1 MMSSQLPAKKT
12 LNLRDVQHSVFPN
25 SMPIAADMTAQLPA
39 DTFTNLQRTDKM
51 WQNLRQGQIERR
63 EMVGSSDEFLKTID
77 VDIAI
82 AGGTLGIILAAAL
95 QHRGIRVAVI
105 ERGELKGRVQEWNIS
120 RAELQV
126 LVELELLSEAE
137 LGIAIASEYNP
148 ARIAFPNTPDIWV
161 RDVLNIGVDPVYLLA
176 TLKTK
181 FLDRGGKLL
190 EYTPCDRVTIHPNGV
205 AISAGT
211 HQLTSK
217 LFIDAMGHFSPLAA
231 QVRNGVK
238 PEGIC
243 LVVGSCAT
251 GFEHNDTGDIFA
263 SITPIQHQCQ
273 YFWEAF
279 PASDG
284 RTTYL
289 FTYLDA
295 HPDRF
300 SVEFLFEEYLRL
312 LPTYQQVELAQ
323 LNFHRC
329 LFGCFPSYRNSPLK
343 TPWARVLLIGDSSG
357 SQSPVSFGGFGAMI
371 RHLERLTTGIEMALQ
386 ADALS
391 NTDLQ
396 LLQPYQPNIA
406 VTWMF
411 QRAMSVGIDRQLDPN
426 CINNLLAAVFQSM
439 QQLGDDVLRPFLQD
453 VVQFPALSKT
463 LFRTSIASPLAV
475 IPVVPH
481 VGIITLLDWLINF
494 INLGGYAGLY
504 SLTTLLQPLLVQLPP
519 QQQYYYQQLF
529 QAWRYGSGQDLK

>member
-1 MMSSQLPAKKT
+1 
-12 LNLRDVQHSVFPN
+12 
-25 SMPIAADMTAQLPA
+25 MPIAADMTAQLPA
-39 DTFTNLQRTDKM
+39 DTFANLQRTDKM
-51 WQNLRQGQIERR
+51 WQNIRQGQIEPR
-63 EMVGSSDEFLKTID
+63 EMVVSSDEYLKTID
-77 VDIAI
+77 LDIAI
-82 AGGTLGIILAAAL
+82 AGGTLGIILATAL
-95 QHRGIRVAVI
+95 QQRGLQVAVL

-120 RAELQV
+120 RGELMV
-126 LVELELLSEAE
+126 LVEMELLSEAE
-137 LGIAIASEYNP
+137 LELAIATEYNP

-176 TLKTK
+176 TLKAK

-190 EYTPCDRVTIHPNGV
+190 EFTPCDRVTIHPNGV
-205 AISAGT
+205 TISAGKQ
-211 HQLTSK
+211 QLTSK

-231 QVRNGVK
+231 QARTGVK

-251 GFEHNDTGDIFA
+251 GFAQNETGDLFA
-263 SITPIQHQCQ
+263 SITPIQNQCQ

-279 PASDG
+279 PARDG

-289 FTYLDA
+289 FTYMDA

-323 LNFHRC
+323 LNFQRC

-343 TPWARVLLIGDSSG
+343 TNWARVLLIGDSSG

-371 RHLERLTTGIEMALQ
+371 RHLARLTNGIEMAIQ

-411 QRAMSVGIDRQLDPN
+411 QRAMSVGIEQKLDPN
-426 CINNLLAAVFQSM
+426 CINNLLAAVFRSM
-439 QQLGDDVLRPFLQD
+439 HHLGDDVLRPFLQD
-453 VVQFPALSKT
+453 VVQFPALSRT
-463 LFRTSIASPLAV
+463 LFQTSIASPLSV
-475 IPVVPH
+475 IPVVPQ
-481 VGIITLLDWLINF
+481 VGMATLLDWLINYL
-494 INLGGYAGLY
+494 NLGAYTGLY
-504 SLTTLLQPLLVQLPP
+504 PLGELLLPYLTQLPP
-519 QQQYYYQQLF
+519 NRQYYYQQLC
-529 QAWRYGSGQDLK
+529 QAWRYGSGQDL

>member
-1 MMSSQLPAKKT
+1 
-12 LNLRDVQHSVFPN
+12 
-25 SMPIAADMTAQLPA
+25 MPISADITAQLPA
-39 DTFTNLQRTDKM
+39 DTFVNLQRTDKM
-51 WQNLRQGQIERR
+51 WQNIRQGQIERR
-63 EMVGSSDEFLKTID
+63 EMVVSSHEYLKTID
-77 VDIAI
+77 LDITI
-82 AGGTLGIILAAAL
+82 AGGTLGIILATAL
-95 QHRGIRVAVI
+95 QQRGLQVAVL

-120 RAELQV
+120 RGELMV
-126 LVELELLSEAE
+126 LVEMELLSEAE
-137 LGIAIASEYNP
+137 LELAIATEYNP

-176 TLKTK
+176 TLKAK
-181 FLDRGGKLL
+181 FLNCGGKLL
-190 EYTPCDRVTIHPNGV
+190 EFTPCDRVTIHPNGV
-205 AISAGT
+205 TIIAGT
-211 HQLTSK
+211 QQLTSK

-231 QVRNGVK
+231 QARNGVK

-251 GFEHNDTGDIFA
+251 GFDRNETGDLFA
-263 SITPIQHQCQ
+263 SITPIQNQCQ

-279 PASDG
+279 PARDG

-289 FTYLDA
+289 FTYMDA

-312 LPTYQQVELAQ
+312 LPTYQQIELAQ
-323 LNFHRC
+323 LNFQRC

-343 TPWARVLLIGDSSG
+343 PDWARVLLIGDSSG

-371 RHLERLTTGIEMALQ
+371 RHLARLTNGIEMAIQ

-411 QRAMSVGIDRQLDPN
+411 QRAMSVGIEQQLDPN
-426 CINNLLAAVFQSM
+426 CINNLLAAVFRSM
-439 QQLGDDVLRPFLQD
+439 HHLGDDVLRPFLQD
-453 VVQFPALSKT
+453 VVQFPALSRT
-463 LFRTSIASPLAV
+463 LFQTSISSPLAV
-475 IPVVPH
+475 IPVVPQ
-481 VGIITLLDWLINF
+481 VGMATLLDWLINYL
-494 INLGGYAGLY
+494 NLGAYTGLY
-504 SLTTLLQPLLVQLPP
+504 PLGELLLPYLTQLSPHR
-519 QQQYYYQQLF
+519 QYYYQQLC
-529 QAWRYGSGQDLK
+529 QAWRYGSGQDL

>member
-1 MMSSQLPAKKT
+1 MSISANIADQLPAG
-12 LNLRDVQHSVFPN
+12 
-25 SMPIAADMTAQLPA
+25 
-39 DTFTNLQRTDKM
+39 TFVNLQRADKM
-51 WQNLRQGQIERR
+51 WENLRQGQIEQR
-63 EMVGSSDEFLKTID
+63 EIVVSSDEYLKTID

-95 QHRGIRVAVI
+95 QQRGLKVAVI
-105 ERGELKGRVQEWNIS
+105 ELGELKGRVQEWNIS
-120 RAELQV
+120 RAELRV

-137 LGIAIASEYNP
+137 LETAIVTEYNP
-148 ARIAFPNTPDIWV
+148 ARISFPDTPDIWV

-176 TLKTK
+176 TLKAK
-181 FLDRGGKLL
+181 FLEYGGKLL
-190 EYTPCDRVTIHPNGV
+190 EFTPCDRVKIQPNGLT
-205 AISAGT
+205 ISAGQ
-211 HQLTSK
+211 HQLTSR

-231 QVRNGVK
+231 QARNGVK

-251 GFEHNDTGDIFA
+251 GFEQNETGDLFA

-279 PASDG
+279 PARDG

-289 FTYLDA
+289 FTYMDA

-300 SVEFLFEEYLRL
+300 SVEFLFAEYLRL
-312 LPTYQQVELAQ
+312 LPTYQQVELAE
-323 LNFHRC
+323 LNFKRC

-343 TPWARVLLIGDSSG
+343 TDWARVLLIGDSSG

-371 RHLERLTTGIEMALQ
+371 RHLSRLTTGIEMAIQ

-391 NTDLQ
+391 NSDLQ

-411 QRAMSVGIDRQLDPN
+411 QRAMSVGINQQLDPN
-426 CINNLLAAVFQSM
+426 QINNLLAAVFQSM
-439 QQLGDDVLRPFLQD
+439 QHLGDDVLRPFLQD
-453 VVQFPALSKT
+453 VVQFSALSRT
-463 LFRTSIASPLAV
+463 LFQTSLASPLAV
-475 IPVVPH
+475 VPILPQ
-481 VGIITLLDWLINF
+481 VGVMTLLDWLINYL
-494 INLGGYAGLY
+494 NLGAYSGLY
-504 SLTTLLQPLLVQLPP
+504 PLSTLLLPLVAKLPP
-519 QQQYYYQQLF
+519 DRQYYYQQLF
-529 QAWRYGSGQDLK
+529 QAWRYGSGQDLDP

>member
-1 MMSSQLPAKKT
+1 MS
-12 LNLRDVQHSVFPN
+12 
-25 SMPIAADMTAQLPA
+25 IAADLTARLPN
-39 DTFTNLQRTDKM
+39 DTFTNLQRADKM
-51 WQNLRQGQIERR
+51 WQNLREGGTEPR
-63 EMVGSSDEFLKTID
+63 EMVASSDEYLKTID
-77 VDIAI
+77 VDVAI

-95 QHRGIRVAVI
+95 QLRGLKVAVI

-120 RAELQV
+120 RAELMV
-126 LVELELLSEAE
+126 LVELELLSEEE

-148 ARIAFPNTPDIWV
+148 ARIALPNMADIWV

-176 TLKTK
+176 TLKAK
-181 FLDRGGKLL
+181 FLAYGGKLL
-190 EYTPCDRVTIHPNGV
+190 EFTPCDRVTIHPNGV
-205 AISAGT
+205 AIDAGGDI
-211 HQLTSK
+211 LTSK

-231 QVRNGVK
+231 QVRNGAK

-251 GFEHNDTGDIFA
+251 GYTQNETGDIFTA
-263 SITPIQHQCQ
+263 FTPIEHQCQ

-279 PASDG
+279 PARDG

-300 SVEFLFEEYLRL
+300 SLEFLFEEYLRL
-312 LPTYQQVELAQ
+312 LPAYQQIDLAQ

-371 RHLERLTTGIEMALQ
+371 RHLSRLTTGIKMAIT
-386 ADALS
+386 ADAL
-391 NTDLQ
+391 THKDLQ

-411 QRAMSVGIDRQLDPN
+411 QRAMSVGINQKVNPN
-426 CINNLLAAVFQSM
+426 QINNLLAAVFQSM
-439 QQLGDDVLRPFLQD
+439 AYLGDDILRPFLQD
-453 VVQFPALSKT
+453 VVQFPALSQT
-463 LFRTSIASPLAV
+463 LFQTSIAHPLSV
-475 IPVVPH
+475 IPIVPH
-481 VGIITLLDWLINF
+481 VGIITLLDWLINS
-494 INLGGYAGLY
+494 INLGIYSGLHP
-504 SLTTLLQPLLVQLPP
+504 LTKSIFDLKGFANEPLLNRLPLDR
-519 QQQYYYQQLF
+519 QYYYRQIF
-529 QAWRYGSGQDLK
+529 QAWKYGAGKDI

>member
-1 MMSSQLPAKKT
+1 MS
-12 LNLRDVQHSVFPN
+12 
-25 SMPIAADMTAQLPA
+25 IAADIASRFPA
-39 DTFTNLQRTDKM
+39 DTFANLDRVDRL
-51 WQNLRQGQIERR
+51 WQNLRQGQISSQ
-63 EMVGSSDEFLKTID
+63 EMVVSSDEFLKTID
-77 VDIAI
+77 VDITI

-95 QHRGIRVAVI
+95 QLRGFQVAAI
-105 ERGELKGRVQEWNIS
+105 ERGELKGRAQEWNIS
-120 RAELQV
+120 RTELAV

-137 LGIAIASEYNP
+137 LATAIASEYNP
-148 ARIAFPNTPDIWV
+148 ARIALPQMPDIWV

-176 TLKTK
+176 TLKAK
-181 FLDRGGKLL
+181 FLEHGGKLL
-190 EYTPCDRVTIHPNGV
+190 EFTPCDRVTIHPNGV
-205 AISAGT
+205 EIDAGAA
-211 HQLTSK
+211 QLTSK

-231 QVRNGVK
+231 QARAGVK

-251 GFEHNDTGDIFA
+251 GFDRNETGDIFA

-279 PASDG
+279 PARDG

-312 LPTYQQVELAQ
+312 LPTYQQIELAQ
-323 LNFHRC
+323 LNFQRC
-329 LFGCFPSYRNSPLK
+329 LFGCFPAYRDSPLK
-343 TPWARVLLIGDSSG
+343 TPWSRVLLIGDSSG
-357 SQSPVSFGGFGAMI
+357 SQSPISFGGFGAMM
-371 RHLERLTTGIEMALQ
+371 RHLSRLTDGIEMAIS

-391 NTDLQ
+391 QNDLQ

-411 QRAMSVGIDRQLDPN
+411 QRAMSVGINQQLDRDR
-426 CINNLLAAVFQSM
+426 INNLLAAVFRSM
-439 QQLGDDVLRPFLQD
+439 EYLGDDILRPFLQD
-453 VVQFPALSKT
+453 VVQFPALSRT
-463 LFRTSIASPLAV
+463 LLQTSISNPQAV

-481 VGIITLLDWLINF
+481 VGIITLWDWLINY
-494 INLGGYAGLY
+494 INLGAY
-504 SLTTLLQPLLVQLPP
+504 SGIYPIGKLLLPLLDRLPL
-519 QQQYYYQQLF
+519 QQKYIYQQRL
-529 QAWRYGSGQDLK
+529 QAWKYGSGRDLT

>member
-1 MMSSQLPAKKT
+1 
-12 LNLRDVQHSVFPN
+12 
-25 SMPIAADMTAQLPA
+25 MPIAADVAARFPD
-39 DTFTNLQRTDKM
+39 DTFANLERVDKM
-51 WQNLRQGQIERR
+51 WHNLRHGQVLPR
-63 EMVGSSDEFLKTID
+63 EMVVSSDEFLKTID

-95 QHRGIRVAVI
+95 QLRGLQVAVI
-105 ERGELKGRVQEWNIS
+105 ERGELKGRAQEWNIS
-120 RAELQV
+120 RSELAV
-126 LVELELLSEAE
+126 LVELELLSEQE
-137 LGIAIASEYNP
+137 LDLAIASEYNP
-148 ARIAFPNTPDIWV
+148 ARISFPNMPDIWV

-181 FLDRGGKLL
+181 FLKRGGKLL
-190 EYTPCDRVTIHPNGV
+190 EFTACDRVIIHPNGV
-205 AISAGT
+205 TINAGT
-211 HQLTSK
+211 TQLTSK

-231 QVRNGVK
+231 QARGGVK

-251 GFEHNDTGDIFA
+251 GFERNETGDIFT
-263 SITPIQHQCQ
+263 SITPIQNQCQ

-279 PASDG
+279 PARDG

-323 LNFHRC
+323 LNFKRC
-329 LFGCFPSYRNSPLK
+329 LFGCFPSYRDSPLK

-371 RHLERLTTGIEMALQ
+371 RHLARLTDGIKMAID

-391 NTDLQ
+391 HTDLQ

-411 QRAMSVGIDRQLDPN
+411 QRAMSVGIDQQLDPN
-426 CINNLLAAVFQSM
+426 RINNLLAAVFRSM
-439 QQLGDDVLRPFLQD
+439 EYLGDDVLRPFLQD
-453 VVQFPALSKT
+453 VVQFPALSRT
-463 LFRTSIASPLAV
+463 LFQTSISSPLAV

-481 VGIITLLDWLINF
+481 VGIMTLLAWSIDYLK
-494 INLGGYAGLY
+494 LGTY
-504 SLTTLLQPLLVQLPP
+504 SGIYPLSQRLAPLLDRLSP
-519 QQQYYYQQLF
+519 QQKYYYQQQL
-529 QAWRYGSGQDLK
+529 QAWKYGSGRDLD

>member
-1 MMSSQLPAKKT
+1 
-12 LNLRDVQHSVFPN
+12 
-25 SMPIAADMTAQLPA
+25 MPIAADMAAKFPA
-39 DTFTNLQRTDKM
+39 DTFANLDRVDKL
-51 WQNLRQGQIERR
+51 WQNLRQGQISRR
-63 EMVGSSDEFLKTID
+63 KMVVSSDEFLKTID
-77 VDIAI
+77 VEITI

-95 QHRGIRVAVI
+95 QQRGLQVVVI
-105 ERGELKGRVQEWNIS
+105 ERGELKGRAQEWNIS
-120 RAELQV
+120 RVELAV
-126 LVELELLSEAE
+126 LVEMELLSEAE
-137 LGIAIASEYNP
+137 LVNSIACESNP
-148 ARIAFPNTPDIWV
+148 ARISFPNTPDIWV

-176 TLKTK
+176 TLKAK
-181 FLDRGGKLL
+181 FLEHGGKLL
-190 EYTPCDRVTIHPNGV
+190 EFTSCDRVTIHPNGV
-205 AISAGT
+205 AVSLGGV
-211 HQLTSK
+211 QLTSQ

-231 QVRNGVK
+231 QARGGVK

-251 GFEHNDTGDIFA
+251 GFEHNETGDIFA
-263 SITPIQHQCQ
+263 AITPIQHQCQ

-279 PASDG
+279 PARDG

-300 SVEFLFEEYLRL
+300 SLEFLFDEYLRL
-312 LPTYQQVELAQ
+312 LPTYQQVELEQ

-329 LFGCFPSYRNSPLK
+329 LFGCFPSYRDSPLK

-371 RHLERLTTGIEMALQ
+371 RHLSRLTDGIEMAIQ

-391 NTDLQ
+391 NKDLQ

-411 QRAMSVGIDRQLDPN
+411 QRAMSVGIGQQVHPDR
-426 CINNLLAAVFQSM
+426 INNLLAAVFRSM
-439 QQLGDDVLRPFLQD
+439 EDLGDDVLRPFLQD
-453 VVQFPALSKT
+453 VVQFPALSRT
-463 LFRTSIASPLAV
+463 LFQTSISSPLAV

-481 VGIITLLDWLINF
+481 VGIVTLLDWLINY
-494 INLGGYAGLY
+494 INLGAYSGLY
-504 SLTTLLQPLLVQLPP
+504 PIGKLLAPLLDKLPP
-519 QQQYYYQQLF
+519 SQQYYYQQLL
-529 QAWRYGSGQDLK
+529 QAYRYGSGIS